1 MKLAAID
8 IGSNAARIQ
17 IVRVIEDKS
26 KKQVSFKKI
35 EYLRY
40 PLRLGKSVFSQGK
53 ITNSAASKF
62 LKLMETFSLLMDLH
76 EVEHYEAVATSAMR
90 EASNGDDLVEKIYD
104 KTNIKIQIISG
115 HEEAR
120 LLSIA
125 MKSFILNSQMLHID
139 VGGGSTELN
148 FYKNKE
154 RTASKSFKIGTV
166 RSFLGKKDAKE
177 LFEKVT
183 SWFKKLDIDKKTN
196 IVAIGTGGN
205 INKLSKLSISPD
217 SNSLSLVELK
227 ALRAFI
233 NEYSYEDKMSKLKMN
248 ADRADVIV
256 PACNIYIKVMESCG
270 ADRMFIP
277 KVGLKDGV
285 IIHLYHNA
293 SAHDVHDYKV
303 LEI

>member
-17 IVRVIEDKS
+17 IVRIIEDKS
-26 KKQVSFKKI
+26 NQQVSFKKI

-40 PLRLGKSVFSQGK
+40 PLRLGKSVFTEGQIK
-53 ITNSAASKF
+53 NSSAVKF
-62 LKLMETFSLLMDLH
+62 LKLMEIFSLLMNLH
-76 EVEHYEAVATSAMR
+76 EVNHYQAVATSAMR
-90 EASNGDDLVEKIYD
+90 EASNGEDLVKRIYD
-104 KTNIKIQIISG
+104 TTNIEVKIISG
-115 HEEAR
+115 EEEAT
-120 LLSIA
+120 LLSLA
-125 MKSFILNSQMLHID
+125 MKSYILDSQMLHID

-148 FYKNKE
+148 FYKNKK

-166 RSFLGKKDAKE
+166 RSFSNKKYSKE
-177 LFEKVT
+177 LFNNVT

-233 NEYSYEDKMSKLKMN
+233 NEYSYEEKISRLKMN
-248 ADRADVIV
+248 EDRADVIV
-256 PACNIYIKVMESCG
+256 PACNVYIKVMESCG
-270 ADRMFIP
+270 ADRMLIP
-277 KVGLKDGV
+277 KIGLKDG
-285 IIHLYHNA
+285 IIINLYHSVSDNN
-293 SAHDVHDYKV
+293 VENFKV
-303 LEI
+303 VAT